1 MANEQNL
8 KPVQSKKEARARGK
22 NGGIASGKVRREKK
36 KFKETL
42 ELLLS
47 MAMKN
52 GADVSVEDIQSFADL
67 NGKNITVQDAILIAQ
82 VEKAMTGDTKAA
94 EYVRDTVGENPSVKV
109 EADVDMDLN
118 VNIDYGD
125 E

>member
-94 EYVRDTVGENPSVKV
+94 EYVRDTIGENPSVKV

>member
-8 KPVQSKKEARARGK
+8 KPVKTKKEARARGK

-94 EYVRDTVGENPSVKV
+94 EYVRDTVGENPSVKL

>member
-94 EYVRDTVGENPSVKV
+94 EYVRDTIGESPTMKL
-109 EADVDMDLN
+109 EADVTVPIFGGEDNLED
-118 VNIDYGD
+118 
-125 E
+125 